1 MSAWQSFL
9 LRYLLVAVIGT
20 ALIIVLIPRIQ
31 GSPHSSLV
39 KAVVARLQQDS
50 PGPDPLR
57 PGHSIVPS
65 IKKAVT
71 PGFEAARRD
80 LRQVAPPAAQLPQ
93 PTPDPPP
100 APEQGG
106 ERWAVVFRAS
116 APYYSTTGKFLGH
129 ATPGA
134 LLQVEAVKQNRSELL
149 AVCKSASDPTAEPI
163 LIPAKSLDMYA
174 GDLDNLDAQVKQLYV
189 QRAQLQGEIDTRR
202 RQRETEVRTEN
213 PHAAKYVSIRNEYRA
228 FWNKV
233 KDLQAKRDG
242 AEGAAHMGYAD
253 ELRLL
258 KGRDITVR
266 QAYQEAKQK
275 YVEWNER
282 HPRTGGNDPQ
292 TRRLAAAV
300 ARIEEQIAQLDR
312 AK

>member
-1 MSAWQSFL
+1 MSAWQGFL
-9 LRYLLVAVIGT
+9 LRYLLVALIGT
-20 ALIIVLIPRIQ
+20 ALIVVLIPRIQ
-31 GSPHSSLV
+31 GSPHPSLV
-39 KAVVARLQQDS
+39 KAVVARLQQDN
-50 PGPDPLR
+50 PGPNPLR
-57 PGHSIVPS
+57 AGHNVAPS

-71 PGFEAARRD
+71 PAFQAARRN

-93 PTPDPPP
+93 PTPDPPR
-100 APEQGG
+100 AREQGG
-106 ERWAVVFRAS
+106 ERWAVVVRAS

-134 LLQVEAVKQNRSELL
+134 LLQVEAVKRNRSELL
-149 AVCKSASDPTAEPI
+149 AVCKFASDPTAEPI

-174 GDLDNLDAQVKQLYV
+174 GDLDNLNGRVKQLYV

-213 PHAAKYVSIRNEYRA
+213 PHAAKYISIRNEYRA

-233 KDLQAKRDG
+233 KVLQAKRDG
-242 AEGAAHMGYAD
+242 AEGAAHMRYAD

-275 YVEWNER
+275 YVAWNER
-282 HPRTGGNDPQ
+282 HPRTGGDDPQ
-292 TRRLAAAV
+292 TRRLVAAV

-312 AK
+312 AN